1 MRLYEFTVGADPELF
16 IINTK
21 TNKVISSVG
30 LIPGLKGDPYTD
42 DMPEGF
48 GLETDNILA
57 EFNIPPCRTITEWI
71 HNIEYMKEYIR
82 SFVKRINPDYDIK
95 CSAYEEVDE
104 DQLQSEQAQEFG
116 CDPDYNVYTMKVNP
130 KPVAKNKNGRSAGFH
145 IHFGYHEPN
154 IDTSIVLLKYF
165 DVYLGLPSLLYDTDV
180 RRRSLYGKAGAFR
193 LTPYGF
199 EFRTL
204 SSAMLNSIETIS
216 LMFQQIVNAVDAFS
230 HGKALPYYKDVVK
243 TINNSDVE
251 FAKKLI
257 DKYKILE
264 SSEKITAQPR
274 PVNYGI
280 AVDFNAP
287 GQWMANNQF
296 EDALLNALNNAAGV

>member
-21 TNKVISSVG
+21 TNKVVSSVG

-116 CDPDYNVYTMKVNP
+116 CLADYNVYTMKVNP
-130 KPVAKNKNGRSAGFH
+130 KPNAKGKNGRSAGS
-145 IHFGYHEPN
+145 N
-154 IDTSIVLLKYF
+154 
-165 DVYLGLPSLLYDTDV
+165 
-180 RRRSLYGKAGAFR
+180 
-193 LTPYGF
+193 
-199 EFRTL
+199 
-204 SSAMLNSIETIS
+204 M
-216 LMFQQIVNAVDAFS
+216 
-230 HGKALPYYKDVVK
+230 
-243 TINNSDVE
+243 
-251 FAKKLI
+251 
-257 DKYKILE
+257 
-264 SSEKITAQPR
+264 R
-274 PVNYGI
+274 P
-280 AVDFNAP
+280 
-287 GQWMANNQF
+287 MC
-296 EDALLNALNNAAGV
+296 